1 MEIRIKE
8 AARLGFTRCL
18 IPKTNA
24 AQLEKTAKI
33 DICKIGS
40 LKEML
45 DYLF

>member
-1 MEIRIKE
+1 VKE

-24 AQLEKTAKI
+24 SQLEKPLKMEV
-33 DICKIGS
+33 CNIGS

-45 DYLF
+45 EI